1 MEEDK
6 KEMTELEKLSM
17 SLFMNK
23 RTYDKYINKHNE
35 NEENIKKN
43 EEIEKYREKIIELT
57 NAKLNDIDYQI
68 TTEIDDIFNS
78 YIKVLIRHLDQ
89 KEIEET
95 NKYNVEENK
104 EVQAKS
110 PMGTDSYFSG
120 GNSYWGNKIR
130 KVSSEDIMNK

>member
-6 KEMTELEKLSM
+6 KEMTDLEKLSM

-23 RTYDKYINKHNE
+23 KTYNKYINKND
-35 NEENIKKN
+35 EETIKKK
-43 EEIEKYREKIIELT
+43 EDIEKYREEIVDLT
-57 NAKLNDIDYQI
+57 NKKLRDIDYQI

-78 YIKVLIRHLDQ
+78 YVKALIRHLEL
-89 KEIEET
+89 KEVEET
-95 NKYNVEENK
+95 NKYNIEENK
-104 EVQAKS
+104 EVQSKS

>member
-6 KEMTELEKLSM
+6 KEMTDLEKLSM

-23 RTYDKYINKHNE
+23 KTYNKYINKNDE
-35 NEENIKKN
+35 ETIKRNEEM
-43 EEIEKYREKIIELT
+43 EKYREEIIDLT
-57 NAKLNDIDYQI
+57 NKKLRDMDYQI

-78 YIKVLIRHLDQ
+78 YIKALTRHFEL
-89 KEIEET
+89 KEVEET
-95 NKYNVEENK
+95 NKYNIEENK

-120 GNSYWGNKIR
+120 GNSYWGNRIR

>member
-6 KEMTELEKLSM
+6 KEMTDLEKLSM

-23 RTYDKYINKHNE
+23 KTYNKYINKNDE
-35 NEENIKKN
+35 ETIKRNEEM
-43 EEIEKYREKIIELT
+43 EKYREEIIDLT
-57 NAKLNDIDYQI
+57 NKKLRDMDYQI

-78 YIKVLIRHLDQ
+78 YIKALIRHFEL
-89 KEIEET
+89 KEVEET
-95 NKYNVEENK
+95 NKYNIEENK

-120 GNSYWGNKIR
+120 GNSYWGNRIR
-130 KVSSEDIMNK
+130 KVSSEDILNK

>member
-6 KEMTELEKLSM
+6 KEMTDLEKLSM

-23 RTYDKYINKHNE
+23 KTYNKYINKNDE
-35 NEENIKKN
+35 ETIKRNEEM
-43 EEIEKYREKIIELT
+43 EKYREEIIDLT
-57 NAKLNDIDYQI
+57 NKKLRDVDYQI

-78 YIKVLIRHLDQ
+78 YIKALIRHFEL
-89 KEIEET
+89 KEVEET

-120 GNSYWGNKIR
+120 GNSYWGNRIR

>member
-6 KEMTELEKLSM
+6 KEMTDLEKLSM

-23 RTYDKYINKHNE
+23 KTYNKYINKND
-35 NEENIKKN
+35 EEIVKKK
-43 EEIEKYREKIIELT
+43 EDIEKYREEIVDLT
-57 NAKLNDIDYQI
+57 NIKLRDIDYQI

-78 YIKVLIRHLDQ
+78 YVKALIRHLEL
-89 KEIEET
+89 KEVEET
-95 NKYNVEENK
+95 NKYNIEENK
-104 EVQAKS
+104 EVQSKS

>member
-6 KEMTELEKLSM
+6 KEMTDLEKLSM

-23 RTYDKYINKHNE
+23 KTYNKYINKNDE
-35 NEENIKKN
+35 ETIKRNEEM
-43 EEIEKYREKIIELT
+43 EKYREEIIDLT
-57 NAKLNDIDYQI
+57 NKKLRDMDYQI

-78 YIKVLIRHLDQ
+78 YIKALIRHFEL
-89 KEIEET
+89 KEVEET
-95 NKYNVEENK
+95 NKYNIEENK

-120 GNSYWGNKIR
+120 GNSYWGNSCLLYTSPSPR
-130 KVSSEDIMNK
+130 D

>member
-6 KEMTELEKLSM
+6 KEMTDLEKLSM

-23 RTYDKYINKHNE
+23 KTYNKYINKNDE
-35 NEENIKKN
+35 ETIKRNEEM
-43 EEIEKYREKIIELT
+43 EKYREEIIDLT
-57 NAKLNDIDYQI
+57 NKKLRDMDYQI

-78 YIKVLIRHLDQ
+78 YIKALIRHFEL
-89 KEIEET
+89 KEVEET
-95 NKYNVEENK
+95 NKYNIEENK
-104 EVQAKS
+104 EVQVKS

-120 GNSYWGNKIR
+120 GNSYWGNRIR

>member
-6 KEMTELEKLSM
+6 KEMTDLEKLSM

-23 RTYDKYINKHNE
+23 KTYNKYINKNDE
-35 NEENIKKN
+35 ETIKRNEEM
-43 EEIEKYREKIIELT
+43 EKYREEIIDLT
-57 NAKLNDIDYQI
+57 NKKLRDMDYQI

-78 YIKVLIRHLDQ
+78 YIKALIRHFEL
-89 KEIEET
+89 KEVEET

-120 GNSYWGNKIR
+120 GNSYWGNRIR

>member
-6 KEMTELEKLSM
+6 KEMTDLEKLSM

-23 RTYDKYINKHNE
+23 KTYNKYINKNDE
-35 NEENIKKN
+35 ETIKRNEEM
-43 EEIEKYREKIIELT
+43 EKYREEIIDLT
-57 NAKLNDIDYQI
+57 NKKLRDVDYQI

-78 YIKVLIRHLDQ
+78 YIKALIRHFEL
-89 KEIEET
+89 KEVEET

>member
-6 KEMTELEKLSM
+6 KEMTDLEKLSM

-23 RTYDKYINKHNE
+23 KTYNKYINKNDE
-35 NEENIKKN
+35 ETIKRNEEM
-43 EEIEKYREKIIELT
+43 EKYREEIIDLT
-57 NAKLNDIDYQI
+57 NKKLRDMDYQI

-78 YIKVLIRHLDQ
+78 YIKALIRHFEL
-89 KEIEET
+89 KEVEET
-95 NKYNVEENK
+95 NKYNIEENK

-120 GNSYWGNKIR
+120 GNSYWGNRIR

>member
-6 KEMTELEKLSM
+6 KEMTDLEKLSM

-23 RTYDKYINKHNE
+23 KTYNKYINKNDE
-35 NEENIKKN
+35 ETIKRNEEM
-43 EEIEKYREKIIELT
+43 EKYREEIIDLT
-57 NAKLNDIDYQI
+57 NKKLRDMDYQI

-78 YIKVLIRHLDQ
+78 YIKALIRHFELKDV
-89 KEIEET
+89 EET
-95 NKYNVEENK
+95 NKYNIEENK

-120 GNSYWGNKIR
+120 GNSYWGNRIR

>member
-6 KEMTELEKLSM
+6 KEMTDLEKLSM

-23 RTYDKYINKHNE
+23 KTYNKYINKNDE
-35 NEENIKKN
+35 ETIKRNEEM
-43 EEIEKYREKIIELT
+43 EKYREEIIDLT
-57 NAKLNDIDYQI
+57 NKKLRDMDYQI

-78 YIKVLIRHLDQ
+78 YIKALIRHFEL
-89 KEIEET
+89 KEVEET

>member
-6 KEMTELEKLSM
+6 KEMTDLEKLSM

-23 RTYDKYINKHNE
+23 KTYNKYINKNDE
-35 NEENIKKN
+35 ETIKRNEEM
-43 EEIEKYREKIIELT
+43 EKYREEIIDLT
-57 NAKLNDIDYQI
+57 NKKLRDMDYQI

-78 YIKVLIRHLDQ
+78 YIKALIRHFEL
-89 KEIEET
+89 KEVEET
-95 NKYNVEENK
+95 NKYNIEENK

-110 PMGTDSYFSG
+110 PMGTESYFSG
-120 GNSYWGNKIR
+120 GNSYWGNRIR

>member
-6 KEMTELEKLSM
+6 KEMTDLEKLSM

-23 RTYDKYINKHNE
+23 KTYNKYINKNDE
-35 NEENIKKN
+35 ETIKRNEEM
-43 EEIEKYREKIIELT
+43 EKYREEIIDLT
-57 NAKLNDIDYQI
+57 NKKLRDMDYQI

-78 YIKVLIRHLDQ
+78 YIKALIRHFEL
-89 KEIEET
+89 KEVEET
-95 NKYNVEENK
+95 NKYNIEENK